1 MSLDLRHIR
10 LRSIAAGLLTDIG
23 GTIVSLI
30 LAEVILSCLAAAKH
44 VSVEEYGC
52 HLASGPIF
60 QILYTINGLMFSCA
74 GALVT
79 SMLARPYCT
88 LNALLFGIF
97 TTLTSLCFFTDK
109 FDVSTMATCIII
121 PPMCVLVS
129 LFVSR
134 SSP

>member
-23 GTIVSLI
+23 GTIGTVV
-30 LAEVILSCLAAAKH
+30 LAEVVLSYLAAAKH
-44 VSVEEYGC
+44 VPLEEYGR

-60 QILYTINGLMFSCA
+60 QILYTVNNLMFSCA

-79 SMLARPYCT
+79 SMLSRPYCT

-97 TTLTSLCFFTDK
+97 TTLTSLCFLTDK
-109 FDVSTMATCIII
+109 FDLFTMVTCIII